1 MKRYLVFLALAVGL
15 SFMAAAGSADI
26 VRNLIPAP
34 KELRQGNG
42 TPMKLKS
49 VDARINPRMDM
60 APEGYTL
67 KIKGGRAVIRARDA
81 RGLVWGNA
89 TLKQLTGADGR
100 VPDVTVRDWP
110 AFSL

>member
-15 SFMAAAGSADI
+15 SFMAAAGSADM

-42 TPMKLKS
+42 KPMKLKS
-49 VDARINPRMDM
+49 VDAKINPRMDM

-81 RGLVWGNA
+81 RGLVWG
-89 TLKQLTGADGR
+89 
-100 VPDVTVRDWP
+100 
-110 AFSL
+110 